1 MTTNN
6 KKQKL
11 PEFEYKMK
19 LKAAIIGAVFYLL
32 LSTQTAFK
40 IMGIIFNNS
49 LKLLNDKNEPS
60 ILARVIMAFFIA
72 IILFNNLI

>member
-32 LSTQTAFK
+32 LSSQIAFK
-40 IMGIIFNNS
+40 IMGMIFNNS

-60 ILARVIMAFFIA
+60 ILAKIIMATIIAFFI
-72 IILFNNLI
+72 FFF

>member
-32 LSTQTAFK
+32 LSTQMAFK
-40 IMGIIFNNS
+40 IMGMIFNNS

-60 ILARVIMAFFIA
+60 ILAKIIMATMIAFFI
-72 IILFNNLI
+72 FFF

>member
-19 LKAAIIGAVFYLL
+19 LKAAIIGAIFYIL
-32 LSTQTAFK
+32 LSTKTAFK
-40 IMGIIFNNS
+40 ILGILFNNS
-49 LKLLNDKNEPS
+49 LQLLNDKNEPS
-60 ILARVIMAFFIA
+60 ILAKIIMAIMIAFFI
-72 IILFNNLI
+72 FFF

>member
-19 LKAAIIGAVFYLL
+19 LKAAIIGAVFYLI
-32 LSTQTAFK
+32 LSSQTAFK
-40 IMGIIFNNS
+40 IMGMIFNNS

-60 ILARVIMAFFIA
+60 ILAKIIMATIIAFFI
-72 IILFNNLI
+72 FFF

>member
-19 LKAAIIGAVFYLL
+19 LKAEIIGAVFYLL
-32 LSTQTAFK
+32 LSTQMAFK
-40 IMGIIFNNS
+40 IMGMIFNNS
-49 LKLLNDKNEPS
+49 LQLLNDKNEPS
-60 ILARVIMAFFIA
+60 ILAKIIMATMIAFFI
-72 IILFNNLI
+72 FFF

>member
-19 LKAAIIGAVFYLL
+19 LKAAIICAVFYLL
-32 LSTQTAFK
+32 LSTQMAFK
-40 IMGIIFNNS
+40 IMGMIFNNS
-49 LKLLNDKNEPS
+49 LQLLNDKNEPS
-60 ILARVIMAFFIA
+60 ILAKIIMATMIAFFI
-72 IILFNNLI
+72 FFF

>member
-19 LKAAIIGAVFYLL
+19 LKAAIIGAIFYIL
-32 LSTQTAFK
+32 LSTKPAFK
-40 IMGIIFNNS
+40 ILGILFNNS
-49 LKLLNDKNEPS
+49 LQLLNDKNEPS
-60 ILARVIMAFFIA
+60 ILAKIIMAIMIAFFI
-72 IILFNNLI
+72 FFF

>member
-49 LKLLNDKNEPS
+49 LNLDLNN
-60 ILARVIMAFFIA
+60 FFTISP
-72 IILFNNLI
+72 LFSHFIKF